1 MENLFS
7 IIFPLLSNN
16 MKYTE
21 VEWVLV
27 LWSDGF
33 WWQEIVEQKWLSF
46 WLQLIFRMQPY
57 Q

>member
-7 IIFPLLSNN
+7 IIFLLLLNN

-27 LWSDGF
+27 LWSDDF
-33 WWQEIVEQKWLSF
+33 WWQEIVDQKWLSF
-46 WLQLIFRMQPY
+46 WLETDS
-57 Q
+57 

>member
-7 IIFPLLSNN
+7 IIFLLLSNN

-27 LWSDGF
+27 FWSDDF
-33 WWQEIVEQKWLSF
+33 WWQEIVEQNWLSF
-46 WLQLIFRMQPY
+46 WLETDS
-57 Q
+57 